1 MLRFALT
8 VILLVAPAWAQK
20 SWAQKSWAQSSSAQ
34 NSSPQN
40 SGMQETATPAKLTK
54 LPEVFALTA
63 TKAGDWDD
71 LDDYIAEAFREVEDL
86 ANKRGFKLTTTEVVV
101 YELFGLKTF
110 RARIGYLMDTEGK
123 VKPHRPAQRFDLRLL
138 KGPAFM
144 ASDIGGAKVAPAI
157 RQRVFAEI
165 EKPKVKR
172 LKGVEVIELYYGDMD
187 DEKTRVEVYGPLA
200 SNR

>member
-1 MLRFALT
+1 MSRFLAL
-8 VILLVAPAWAQK
+8 IFLLLAAPVCAQK
-20 SWAQKSWAQSSSAQ
+20 SWAQDSA
-34 NSSPQN
+34 PQN
-40 SGMQETATPAKLTK
+40 SLAQESATPARLSK
-54 LPEVFALTA
+54 LPEVMALTA

-86 ANKRGFKLTTTEVVV
+86 ANKRGFKLTTTEIVI
-101 YELFGLKTF
+101 YEMFGLKNF
-110 RARIGYLMDTEGK
+110 RARIGYLVDPEGK
-123 VKPHRPAQRFDLRLL
+123 LKPHRPALRFDLRLL
-138 KGPAFM
+138 KGPAFL
-144 ASDIGGAKVAPAI
+144 ASDVGGAKAAPAI

-187 DEKTRVEVYGPLA
+187 DEKTRVEIYGPLA